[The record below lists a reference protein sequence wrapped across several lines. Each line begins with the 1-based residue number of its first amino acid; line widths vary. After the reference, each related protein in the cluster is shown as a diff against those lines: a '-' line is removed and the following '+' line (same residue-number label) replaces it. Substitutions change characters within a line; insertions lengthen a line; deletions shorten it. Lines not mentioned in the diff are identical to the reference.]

1 MPKLTIDEREIEVP
15 AGTKVIEA
23 AERLGIMIPRFCYH
37 PALGSVGACRM
48 CAVSFVEGPVKGVQ
62 MSCMVDAQDGMK
74 ITTADAES
82 TEFRRFVV
90 ECLMLNHPHDCPVCD
105 EGGHCL
111 LQDMTESSG
120 HGIRRY
126 RGRKRTYP
134 DQELGPL
141 VEHEMNR
148 CIHCYRCA
156 RYYQEITGYRDLGAM
171 GIGNRTY
178 FGRTRSGTLESPFSG
193 NLVDLCPTGVFT
205 DKPSRYFGRRWDYQ
219 RRPTV
224 CIHCSLGCG
233 LVTSV
238 RYRQVARQEAR
249 FHPDVNGWFVCDRG
263 RHGFHYASLAER
275 PRQARV
281 QAERAGFDDALAHGR
296 ERLTAVQAAGGPR
309 SVALVASA
317 RGSLE
322 TLAAAAALARTRG
335 WRGPAVFAEDRTA
348 RNVAAALARLEPD
361 LAVSLR
367 AIERADCVL
376 VVGTDPL
383 HEAPMLAL
391 AVRQAAR
398 SGAAVVTVDPRA
410 VWLPCAHAHI
420 PVGPAALA
428 EALGRLLRAAIPAED
443 LSGET
448 ARFHAT
454 LPASDAETSAAE
466 QAAAARLRESR
477 RPIVV
482 CGTEIAPPGLVGLA
496 ADGALMLRAAGKD
509 AGLFY
514 VLPGANAAGAALL
527 ADPADSVRS
536 VLQAAAD
543 GSVKALVVVESDP
556 LGSFPDRALLEAA
569 LARLELV
576 VAVDYLDSPT
586 SRRAGVLLP
595 SQTVFE
601 AGGTFVNNEGRAQ
614 ESPPVLEGGAP
625 VRDTGAGDH
634 PPRVF
639 GLGLPGSDPRPAWRI
654 LAGLAGAAGD
664 ETQPDRLRRDV
675 AAAAP
680 RHAVLRELPA
690 LPADG
695 LRLRLGDE
703 RAARFEPAPSGP
715 ETAPD
720 EFEVVVTERTFE
732 TEELSGYS
740 ACLHAL
746 HEPPFVGLHPRDAA
760 ALGLREGD
768 RAALRTPSGPV
779 GLSVRC
785 FADMAP
791 GVVVIPRLRS
801 AALPAPGGRIRRQD
815 LVKA

>member
-1 MPKLTIDEREIEVP
+1 
-15 AGTKVIEA
+15 
-23 AERLGIMIPRFCYH
+23 
-37 PALGSVGACRM
+37 
-48 CAVSFVEGPVKGVQ
+48 
-62 MSCMVDAQDGMK
+62 
-74 ITTADAES
+74 
-82 TEFRRFVV
+82 
-90 ECLMLNHPHDCPVCD
+90 
-105 EGGHCL
+105 
-111 LQDMTESSG
+111 
-120 HGIRRY
+120 
-126 RGRKRTYP
+126 
-134 DQELGPL
+134 
-141 VEHEMNR
+141 MNR

-156 RYYQEITGYRDLGAM
+156 RFYQEITGDRDLGAM

-233 LVTSV
+233 LVTSA

-249 FHPDVNGWFVCDRG
+249 FHPAVNGWFVCDRG

-296 ERLTAVQAAGGPR
+296 ERLAAVQAAGGPR

-367 AIERADCVL
+367 EIERADCVL
-376 VVGTDPL
+376 VVGADPL

-398 SGAAVVTVDPRA
+398 AGAAVVTVDPRA

-420 PVGPAALA
+420 PVAPAALA
-428 EALGRLLRAAIPAED
+428 ETLGRLLRAAIPAEG
-443 LSGET
+443 LSGEA
-448 ARFHAT
+448 ARFHAA
-454 LPASDAETSAAE
+454 LPAGSAETSAAE
-466 QAAAARLRESR
+466 QAAAARLRECR

-482 CGTEIAPPGLVGLA
+482 CGTDIVPPGLVGLA

-569 LARLELV
+569 LARLELL
-576 VAVDYLDSPT
+576 VAIDYLDSPT
-586 SRRAGVLLP
+586 SRRAGILLP

-614 ESPPVLEGGAP
+614 ESPPVLAGGAP
-625 VRDTGAGDH
+625 CAIPARATTRRGSSDWGCPGPTRGRRGGSWQASQARRATKLHRTGCGATW
-634 PPRVF
+634 
-639 GLGLPGSDPRPAWRI
+639 PRPAPGTRRC
-654 LAGLAGAAGD
+654 ASCPRSPRTACGCASGTNGRPASNRPR
-664 ETQPDRLRRDV
+664 PDRRPPPTNSRSWS
-675 AAAAP
+675 P
-680 RHAVLRELPA
+680 N
-690 LPADG
+690 
-695 LRLRLGDE
+695 
-703 RAARFEPAPSGP
+703 APSGP
-715 ETAPD
+715 RSSRATPPASTRCTSRPS
-720 EFEVVVTERTFE
+720 
-732 TEELSGYS
+732 SGCTRGTPRPS
-740 ACLHAL
+740 ACAR
-746 HEPPFVGLHPRDAA
+746 GTGPRCAH
-760 ALGLREGD
+760 
-768 RAALRTPSGPV
+768 
-779 GLSVRC
+779 
-785 FADMAP
+785 
-791 GVVVIPRLRS
+791 
-801 AALPAPGGRIRRQD
+801 LPARSG
-815 LVKA
+815 